1 MVNIKLKLLFKII
14 NLLFIEL
21 KDVHKETGQDY
32 TNGCHQGLEMKKQL
46 VVHHQV
52 KSPQRT

>member
-32 TNGCHQGLEMKKQL
+32 TNGCHQGQGLK
-46 VVHHQV
+46 
-52 KSPQRT
+52 